1 MPQCP
6 TYRSVFSAALL
17 ACTSLGATIAVS
29 DQTSFAQE
37 TPAETRQA
45 RRETREPIFRVPR
58 FANRNANQV
67 TITPASVVNAAPTSL
82 PSAVDNAMS
91 SSELD
96 NEQLNTA
103 PIADAHPLDRAIN
116 RAQSALDLMQ
126 REVND
131 YQAIMVKR
139 ERVNDKMSEPE
150 FMQLKIRCPR
160 QLATG
165 PSPFSIYMK
174 FMKPRA
180 TAGREVIWMNGR
192 NNNKL
197 CVHEG
202 SGLISLK
209 SFDLDPDG
217 WVAMQDNRYPIY
229 EAGLE
234 NLIIKLVEKAER
246 DRAAGP
252 CEVNYRENAQINNR
266 SCEMIEVIHSDRRA
280 PYDFH
285 KAQVFIDSE
294 LQLPVRY
301 AAWDWPCT
309 DGGKPKLLE
318 EYTYVNVKLNVGLT
332 DADFDPAN
340 PKYKYKDR

>member
-6 TYRSVFSAALL
+6 TYRSVLSAALL

-29 DQTSFAQE
+29 DQSLSAQND
-37 TPAETRQA
+37 AASIRQA

-67 TITPASVVNAAPTSL
+67 TITPASVVNAAPTTL
-82 PSAVDNAMS
+82 PSAVDVDNTILS
-91 SSELD
+91 SDLST
-96 NEQLNTA
+96 EQLNTA
-103 PIADAHPLDRAIN
+103 PTADAHPLDRAID
-116 RAQSALDLMQ
+116 RAQSALELMQ
-126 REVND
+126 RDVTD

-180 TAGREVIWMNGR
+180 TAGREVIWMQGS

-229 EAGLE
+229 EG
-234 NLIIKLVEKAER
+234 
-246 DRAAGP
+246 GP
-252 CEVNYRENAQINNR
+252 GE
-266 SCEMIEVIHSDRRA
+266 SD
-280 PYDFH
+280 
-285 KAQVFIDSE
+285 
-294 LQLPVRY
+294 
-301 AAWDWPCT
+301 C
-309 DGGKPKLLE
+309 
-318 EYTYVNVKLNVGLT
+318 
-332 DADFDPAN
+332 
-340 PKYKYKDR
+340 